1 MAETALAPDDL
12 RAAVAAG
19 ILSEAQA
26 ASTLALA
33 QSRAG
38 HRLGMAAEDEPFELF
53 KGFAEI
59 FITVGLSIL
68 FFAGFGLL
76 ALMQAPLA
84 FLIALPVCALLARY
98 FTLRRRMVLPSI
110 FLTLC
115 FGAALATAALGYAF
129 QQMMPRLAG
138 VAVGAALNPDGAD
151 QVMQRGAAAAQSG
164 VLIALAVIAAGLL
177 LWFRL
182 FRVPFT
188 MLLLG
193 LCGLA
198 AILTATNVIPFD
210 ALLSEGVDALRDSL
224 DLSSGRGLGLA
235 MMAFGLIALAG
246 GIWFDMRDPHRLGRM
261 SASGFWLHVLAAPA
275 LVNTLALTFL
285 RMGPGAGYSALVV
298 VLLCATLL
306 ALIID
311 RRSFLTTG
319 LGYMIFLTFY
329 SFGRPDVPMTW
340 LSTLLLIG
348 AGMTALGAGWIALR
362 ARLMRMLP
370 DFPGKNRLPPWN

>member
-1 MAETALAPDDL
+1 MADAALAPDDL

-26 ASTLALA
+26 AQAIALA

-38 HRLGMAAEDEPFELF
+38 WRGGMAAEDEPFELF
-53 KGFAEI
+53 RGFAEI

-115 FGAALATAALGYAF
+115 YGFALAAASIGYAI

-151 QVMQRGAAAAQSG
+151 QVVQRGAVAAQSG
-164 VLIALAVIAAGLL
+164 VLIALAAVAAGLI

-188 MLLLG
+188 MFLLG

-198 AILTATNVIPFD
+198 AILIATNSIPFD
-210 ALLSEGVDALRDSL
+210 GLLREGAGALRDSL
-224 DLSSGRGLGLA
+224 DLTSGRGLGLA
-235 MMAFGLIALAG
+235 MMAFGLLALAG

-285 RMGPGAGYSALVV
+285 RMGPGAGYAALVI
-298 VLLCATLL
+298 VLIGATLL

-319 LGYMIFLTFY
+319 LGYMVFLTFY
-329 SFGRPDVPMTW
+329 TFGRPDVPMTW
-340 LSTLLLIG
+340 LTVLLLIG
-348 AGMTALGAGWIALR
+348 AGMTALGAGWIGLR
-362 ARLMRMLP
+362 GRLMRILP
-370 DFPGKNRLPPWN
+370 DFPGKTRLPPWN